1 MIIFYISIYARYLNF
16 GTKELSKENY
26 LMEEVLKLT
35 GNYFFPL
42 ILSVF
47 LIFRIDKFLTVMGKE
62 MKEIKE
68 TQTKM
73 LFYLQTGCKSEK

>member
-1 MIIFYISIYARYLNF
+1 
-16 GTKELSKENY
+16 
-26 LMEEVLKLT
+26 MEEVLKLT